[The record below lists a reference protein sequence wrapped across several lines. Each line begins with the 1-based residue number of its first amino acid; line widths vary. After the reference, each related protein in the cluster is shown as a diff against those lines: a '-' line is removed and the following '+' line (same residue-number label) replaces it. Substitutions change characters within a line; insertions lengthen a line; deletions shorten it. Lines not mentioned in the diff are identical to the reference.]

1 MAPTDDS
8 KWAMLRELAFAR
20 FPEDVEVA
28 DAMHRVEE
36 LAGQQPGDV
45 AAFVAATEAVI
56 KAEEEK
62 RVGEVLWVFN
72 GRARTVVGSRQAK
85 AEAWALAATVAA
97 HQEKEVMEVAED
109 AARETVACSRSPSTS
124 PQSSLWPGLSSG
136 RTTPPSTSSLWQTTL
151 PWPRPTWLC
160 HRSSPT
166 RRTATSC

>member
-1 MAPTDDS
+1 VLT
-8 KWAMLRELAFAR
+8 ELALAR
-20 FPEDVEVA
+20 LPKEVEVA

-62 RVGEVLWVFN
+62 RVGKVLRVIN
-72 GRARTVVGSRQAK
+72 GRARTIIGSRQAK

-109 AARETVACSRSPSTS
+109 AARQAVACSRSPSTS
-124 PQSSLWPGLSSG
+124 PHSSLWPGLSSG
-136 RTTPPSTSSLWQTTL
+136 RTTPPSTSSLRLTTP